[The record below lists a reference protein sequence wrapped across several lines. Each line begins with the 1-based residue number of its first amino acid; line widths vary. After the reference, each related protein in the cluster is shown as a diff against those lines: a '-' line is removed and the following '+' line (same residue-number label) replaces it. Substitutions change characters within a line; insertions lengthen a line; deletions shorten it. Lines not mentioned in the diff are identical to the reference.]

1 MCIVL
6 HCIVLYCMVWYGIV
20 LRFHVYLHIYLR
32 SMMQNTVN
40 TAVSP
45 SAIQGVPT
53 LLGVVSIFASS
64 MGIVKV

>member
-6 HCIVLYCMVWYGIV
+6 HCIVWYGIVLYCIV

-40 TAVSP
+40 TVVSP

-53 LLGVVSIFASS
+53 LLGVVSIFASA